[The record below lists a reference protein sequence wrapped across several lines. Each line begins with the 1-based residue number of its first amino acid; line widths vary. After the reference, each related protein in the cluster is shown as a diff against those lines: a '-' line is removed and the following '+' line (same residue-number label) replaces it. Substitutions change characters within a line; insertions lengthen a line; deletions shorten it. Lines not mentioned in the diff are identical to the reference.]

1 MPSWCGSWDPLC
13 EGCLVGINSQGRLF
27 PPPLSAKVK
36 KGQMSLSA
44 VQVFF
49 FLLSLIGT
57 WVSQLWAGLSREWL
71 KGVYWIEGHQQS
83 GCSWYMAQLPLLA
96 GAPYPG
102 FCEYASHGEI
112 RCLPWSSPK
121 MCSYLC
127 ESVYNDVLYGHRARL
142 SEMKGSGRRNNP
154 WQIETSV
161 HFIFPQ

>member
-49 FLLSLIGT
+49 SYYPLWEPGCLSFG
-57 WVSQLWAGLSREWL
+57 WGLSREWL

-127 ESVYNDVLYGHRARL
+127 ESVYHDVLYGHRARL
-142 SEMKGSGRRNNP
+142 SEMKGSDRRNNP